1 MLSMKSIYDPRY
13 VEMITHLKQVRKAKK
28 ITQVALGESLGWD
41 QRDISKVESM
51 VRRLDFIE
59 LCDWLDALGYKL
71 EDFLREIGRFK

>member
-1 MLSMKSIYDPRY
+1 
-13 VEMITHLKQVRKAKK
+13 
-28 ITQVALGESLGWD
+28 
-41 QRDISKVESM
+41 VESM